1 MIVNIAS
8 KVLGINLEN
17 LFKKRI
23 DFQPDCRDAYKKY
36 VMSRIEPDMLVMCNK
51 DSQIKGGNIV
61 GKGMI
66 RGVLSVT
73 PEPKSSLTVKWPHG
87 TGILAGDNILGD
99 EGEGDDGDGEV
110 DQGEVSTIRLG
121 LHEASGFRKYS
132 TLLVIQLFSRR
143 LCVCHCL
150 CIRLC
155 LCICVP
161 YSFLNSY
168 YHKLS
173 ENVWVWG
180 CEPKSKIRGHFLLP
194 TILNYE
200 SLDTIRYEQQFHKG

>member
-1 MIVNIAS
+1 M
-8 KVLGINLEN
+8 
-17 LFKKRI
+17 
-23 DFQPDCRDAYKKY
+23 
-36 VMSRIEPDMLVMCNK
+36 
-51 DSQIKGGNIV
+51 
-61 GKGMI
+61 
-66 RGVLSVT
+66 RG
-73 PEPKSSLTVKWPHG
+73 
-87 TGILAGDNILGD
+87 
-99 EGEGDDGDGEV
+99 
-110 DQGEVSTIRLG
+110 VSTIRLG

-161 YSFLNSY
+161 NSFLNSY

-180 CEPKSKIRGHFLLP
+180 CGATRSEIWTSVTIAGRTNNQPTEKGKIGLLSHGP
-194 TILNYE
+194 WKAEMSNCIPYKIFVSVSSTRSSSSAPWAI
-200 SLDTIRYEQQFHKG
+200 